1 MPHDF
6 NHTSQLHTSLH
17 SPIDMS
23 LLETQVLPHVFKPGR
38 YLGLEQG
45 AFRKDF
51 ASAKATM
58 VLAFPDLYEI
68 GSSSYAIKLLYSVV
82 NNHPDYLCDRVY
94 APAKDFWQKLTEFN
108 IPLFAVESKMP
119 VAAFDLMAISLQYE
133 LNYTTVLGELEASQI
148 PLRAKDRA
156 NRDDLPLILGGGPG
170 ASNPMPLAPFFDGFM
185 VGDGEEL
192 LIEVLDMLAEAR
204 AKGWTRHEK
213 LVALSKISG
222 VFVPNYNEYAYKR
235 VVDIS
240 QQNIDIAPLIP
251 AVEAV
256 HDRVTVEAR
265 RGCDRMC
272 RFCHPAFIN
281 LPARENDV
289 DKIKQTMLKQLAETG
304 YEECSL
310 LSLSIAD
317 YSQFKHLV
325 QDVSQAVKEEKASLS
340 LSSQRADRFSLE
352 VAEAVQSVRKST
364 LTFAPEAGTIRLR
377 DVVNKNLSD
386 DEILKAVTT
395 AYRAGWHKVKLYFM
409 IGLPTETQ
417 ADLDGIIRLL
427 YQMQR
432 ACVEIA
438 KAGTGKHRK
447 PLELNVTLSNFVPKP
462 HTPFQWHAQDTLEML
477 NEKIGYLKQQ
487 FKKMRGVKASFTTP
501 ALSKLEAVISK
512 GDERLS
518 DVIELAYRHGAY
530 LDAWDETEPFSK
542 WFKALEDLNIDPE
555 AYTRERLVHPDEPL
569 PWDVI
574 HMGLDKGWLRNEWER
589 SQIAAS
595 TTPCFD
601 ECSLCG
607 VCTEFGIWPTF
618 TKALPEADETEGLSV
633 AEDFTLESSLES
645 LPEHAKEHP
654 TEEKLDSA
662 IQRLTPDPV
671 QTLRFT
677 WQKKGSLRYIGHLD
691 WMRLIQRAVRLSQLP
706 VAYSKGYN
714 PRAMMSFSPA
724 LPLFVE
730 ALADVVDISL
740 YEALNENQLADVLQ
754 KINPHIPEDAQ
765 AITVEALPAHS
776 TSIEKMIQSMQ
787 YFAITPCTNTPLE
800 GMIKEQ
806 LKTLIHEP
814 HWMVEA
820 FSKKRG
826 AYTLDIKPYVHDLQL
841 ETHPSFI
848 RLNFRVERANPL
860 VTGGTLWIKP
870 DWILEHLAPQYT
882 WQVSR
887 QSLALCSLKA
897 SHQETEEHSL
907 SC

>member
-1 MPHDF
+1 M
-6 NHTSQLHTSLH
+6 T
-17 SPIDMS
+17 
-23 LLETQVLPHVFKPGR
+23 LLETQILPHVFKPGR

-51 ASAKATM
+51 DSAKAT
-58 VLAFPDLYEI
+58 LALTFPDLYEI

-94 APAKDFWQKLTEFN
+94 APAKDFWQKLTEYN
-108 IPLFAVESKMP
+108 IPLFAVESKRP
-119 VAAFDLMAISLQYE
+119 VKDFDLMAISLQYE
-133 LNYTTVLGELEASQI
+133 LNYTTILGELDACQI
-148 PLRAKDRA
+148 PLRSQDRIG
-156 NRDDLPLILGGGPG
+156 RDDLPLILGGGPG
-170 ASNPMPLAPFFDGFM
+170 SSNPMPLVPFFDGFM

-204 AKGWTRHEK
+204 EKGWTREEK
-213 LVALSKISG
+213 LQALAKISG
-222 VFVPNYNEYAYKR
+222 VFVPNYNDYAYKR
-235 VVDIS
+235 VVDIA
-240 QQNIDIAPLIP
+240 QHHIDIAPLIP

-272 RFCHPAFIN
+272 RFCHPSFIN

-289 DKIKQTMLKQLAETG
+289 TKIKETMLKQLAETG

-364 LTFAPEAGTIRLR
+364 LTFAPEAGTMRLR

-386 DEILKAVTT
+386 DEIIKAVTT
-395 AYRAGWHKVKLYFM
+395 AYTAGWNKVKLYFM

-417 ADLDGIIRLL
+417 SDLDGIIRLL

-438 KAGTGKHRK
+438 KSEPQKRRK

-462 HTPFQWHAQDTLEML
+462 HTPFQWHAQDTVETL
-477 NEKIGYLKQQ
+477 NEKIDYLRQQ

-501 ALSKLEAVISK
+501 TLSKLEAVISK
-512 GDERLS
+512 GDETLA
-518 DVIELAYRHGAY
+518 DVIELAYRNGAY
-530 LDAWDETEPFSK
+530 LDAWDETKPFAK
-542 WFKALEDLNIDPE
+542 WFDAMQALGVDEE
-555 AYTRERLVHPDEPL
+555 AYTRERLTDPDEAL

-574 HMGLDKGWLRNEWER
+574 HMGLDKSWLRNEWER
-589 SQIAAS
+589 SKIAAS

-618 TKALPEADETEGLSV
+618 TKALPEAEDDPPVGESV
-633 AEDFTLESSLES
+633 ELLELVP
-645 LPEHAKEHP
+645 PEHTQEFP
-654 TEEKLDSA
+654 VEEKADSA

-677 WQKKGSLRYIGHLD
+677 WQKKGSLKYIGHLD
-691 WMRLIQRAVRLSQLP
+691 WMRLIQRAIRLSKLP
-706 VAYSKGYN
+706 VAYTKGYN
-714 PRAMMSFSPA
+714 PRSMISFGPA

-730 ALADVVDISL
+730 ALADFVDVSL
-740 YEALNENQLADVLQ
+740 YEAISLDGLLE
-754 KINPHIPEDAQ
+754 KINPHMPEDAQ
-765 AITVEALPAHS
+765 VTHVEAMSAHAS
-776 TSIEKMIQSMQ
+776 SIEKMLQSMH
-787 YFAITPCTNTPLE
+787 YFAITPCANGTTE
-800 GMIKEQ
+800 GMIREQ

-820 FSKKRG
+820 VSKKRG
-826 AYTLDIKPYVHDLQL
+826 AYTLDIKPYVKHIQIQTQASL
-841 ETHPSFI
+841 I
-848 RLNFRVERANPL
+848 RLDFQVERANPL
-860 VTGGTLWIKP
+860 MTGGTLWVKP
-870 DWILEHLAPQYT
+870 DWVLDYLAPEMP
-882 WQVSR
+882 WQVTR
-887 QSLALCSLKA
+887 QSLALGSLT
-897 SHQETEEHSL
+897 SSQEDVTL
-907 SC
+907 MSC

>member
-1 MPHDF
+1 MPP
-6 NHTSQLHTSLH
+6 L
-17 SPIDMS
+17 DMT
-23 LLETQVLPHVFKPGR
+23 LLETKILPHVFKPGR

-51 ASAKATM
+51 DSAKAT
-58 VLAFPDLYEI
+58 LALTFPDLYEI

-108 IPLFAVESKMP
+108 LPLFAVESKRP
-119 VAAFDLMAISLQYE
+119 VKDFDLMAISLQYE
-133 LNYTTVLGELEASQI
+133 LNYTTILGELDACQI
-148 PLRAKDRA
+148 PLRSQDRLGR
-156 NRDDLPLILGGGPG
+156 NDLPLILGGGPG
-170 ASNPMPLAPFFDGFM
+170 SSNPMPLVPFFDGFM

-192 LIEVLDMLAEAR
+192 LIEVLDLLADAR
-204 AKGWTRHEK
+204 EKGWGREEK
-213 LVALSKISG
+213 LSALANISG
-222 VFVPNYNEYAYKR
+222 VFVPHYNDYAYKR
-235 VVDIS
+235 VVDIA

-289 DKIKQTMLKQLAETG
+289 DKIKATMLKQLAETG

-325 QDVSQAVKEEKASLS
+325 QDVAHAVKEEKASLS

-364 LTFAPEAGTIRLR
+364 LTFAPEAGTLRLR
-377 DVVNKNLSD
+377 DVINKNLSD

-395 AYRAGWHKVKLYFM
+395 AYTAGWNKVKLYFM

-417 ADLDGIIRLL
+417 SDLDGIIRLL

-432 ACVEIA
+432 ACVEIS
-438 KAGTGKHRK
+438 KTEPQKRRK

-462 HTPFQWHAQDTLEML
+462 HTPFQWHPQDTVETL
-477 NEKIGYLKQQ
+477 NEKIGYLKTQ

-501 ALSKLEAVISK
+501 TLSKLEAVISK
-512 GDERLS
+512 GDERLA
-518 DVIELAYRHGAY
+518 DVIELAYRNGAY
-530 LDAWDETEPFSK
+530 LDAWDETKPFAK
-542 WFKALEDLNIDPE
+542 WFDAMQSLGIDEE
-555 AYTRERLVHPDEPL
+555 AYTRDRLTHPEDPL

-574 HMGLDKGWLRNEWER
+574 HMGLDKAWLKNEWER
-589 SQIAAS
+589 SKIAAS

-618 TKALPEADETEGLSV
+618 TKALVESDHPPDTETEDEATGLGILPAYADEDPEAK
-633 AEDFTLESSLES
+633 A
-645 LPEHAKEHP
+645 
-654 TEEKLDSA
+654 DSA

-671 QTLRFT
+671 MTLRFT
-677 WQKKGSLRYIGHLD
+677 WQKKGSLKYIGHLD
-691 WMRLIQRAVRLSQLP
+691 WMRLIQRAVRLSKLP
-706 VAYSKGYN
+706 VAYTKGYN
-714 PRAMMSFSPA
+714 PRSMLSFAPA

-730 ALADVVDISL
+730 GLAEIVDLSL
-740 YEALNENQLADVLQ
+740 YEPTALEGVLAL
-754 KINPHIPEDAQ
+754 INPHMPEDAQ
-765 AITVEALPAHS
+765 IIQVEALPAHAP
-776 TSIEKMIQSMQ
+776 SIEKMLQSMH
-787 YFAITPCTNTPLE
+787 YFASTPCVNSTT
-800 GMIKEQ
+800 GSMIREQ
-806 LKTLIHEP
+806 LKTLAHEP
-814 HWMVEA
+814 HWMVNA

-826 AYTLDIKPYVHDLQL
+826 AYTLDIKPYVRHLQL
-841 ETHPSFI
+841 ETHPSEI
-848 RLNFRVERANPL
+848 RLHFHVERANPL

-870 DWILEHLAPQYT
+870 DWVLQHLAPEHAWHVT
-882 WQVSR
+882 R
-887 QSLALCSLKA
+887 QSLALCSLTP
-897 SHQETEEHSL
+897 SQENIISVP
-907 SC
+907 C

>member
-1 MPHDF
+1 MPP
-6 NHTSQLHTSLH
+6 L
-17 SPIDMS
+17 DMT
-23 LLETQVLPHVFKPGR
+23 LLETQILPHVFKPGR

-51 ASAKATM
+51 DSAKAT
-58 VLAFPDLYEI
+58 LALTFPDLYEI

-94 APAKDFWQKLTEFN
+94 APAKDFWQKLTEYN
-108 IPLFAVESKMP
+108 IPLFAVESKRP
-119 VAAFDLMAISLQYE
+119 VKDFDLMAISLQYE
-133 LNYTTVLGELEASQI
+133 LNYTTILGELDACQI
-148 PLRAKDRA
+148 PLRSQDRIG
-156 NRDDLPLILGGGPG
+156 RDDLPLILGGGPG
-170 ASNPMPLAPFFDGFM
+170 SSNPMPLVPFFDGFM

-204 AKGWTRHEK
+204 EKGWTREEK
-213 LVALSKISG
+213 LQALAKISG
-222 VFVPNYNEYAYKR
+222 VFVPNYNDYAYKR
-235 VVDIS
+235 VVDIA
-240 QQNIDIAPLIP
+240 QHHIDIAPLIP

-272 RFCHPAFIN
+272 RFCHPSFIN

-289 DKIKQTMLKQLAETG
+289 TKIKETMLKQLAETG

-364 LTFAPEAGTIRLR
+364 LTFAPEAGTMRLR

-386 DEILKAVTT
+386 DEIIKAVTT
-395 AYRAGWHKVKLYFM
+395 AYTAGWNKVKLYFM

-417 ADLDGIIRLL
+417 SDLDGIIRLL

-438 KAGTGKHRK
+438 KSEPQKRRK

-462 HTPFQWHAQDTLEML
+462 HTPFQWHAQDTVETL
-477 NEKIGYLKQQ
+477 NEKIDYLRQQ

-501 ALSKLEAVISK
+501 TLSKLEAVISK
-512 GDERLS
+512 GDETLA
-518 DVIELAYRHGAY
+518 DVIELAYRNGAY
-530 LDAWDETEPFSK
+530 LDAWDETKPFAK
-542 WFKALEDLNIDPE
+542 WFDAMQALGVDEE
-555 AYTRERLVHPDEPL
+555 AYTRERLTDPDEAL

-574 HMGLDKGWLRNEWER
+574 HMGLDKSWLRNEWER
-589 SQIAAS
+589 SKIAAS

-618 TKALPEADETEGLSV
+618 TKALPEAEDDPPVGESV
-633 AEDFTLESSLES
+633 ELLELVP
-645 LPEHAKEHP
+645 PEHTQEFP
-654 TEEKLDSA
+654 VEEKADSA

-677 WQKKGSLRYIGHLD
+677 WQKKGSLKYIGHLD
-691 WMRLIQRAVRLSQLP
+691 WMRLIQRAIRLSKLP
-706 VAYSKGYN
+706 VAYTKGYN
-714 PRAMMSFSPA
+714 PRSMISFGPA

-730 ALADVVDISL
+730 ALADFVDVSL
-740 YEALNENQLADVLQ
+740 YEAISLDGLLE
-754 KINPHIPEDAQ
+754 KINPHMPEDAQ
-765 AITVEALPAHS
+765 VTHVEAMSAHAS
-776 TSIEKMIQSMQ
+776 SIEKMLQSMH
-787 YFAITPCTNTPLE
+787 YFAITPCANGTTE
-800 GMIKEQ
+800 GMIREQ

-820 FSKKRG
+820 VSKKRG
-826 AYTLDIKPYVHDLQL
+826 AYTLDIKPYVKHIQIQTQASL
-841 ETHPSFI
+841 I
-848 RLNFRVERANPL
+848 RLDFQVERANPL
-860 VTGGTLWIKP
+860 MTGGTLWVKP
-870 DWILEHLAPQYT
+870 DWVLDYLAPEMP
-882 WQVSR
+882 WQVTR
-887 QSLALCSLKA
+887 QSLALGSLT
-897 SHQETEEHSL
+897 SSQEDVTL
-907 SC
+907 MSC

>member
-1 MPHDF
+1 MPP
-6 NHTSQLHTSLH
+6 L
-17 SPIDMS
+17 DMT
-23 LLETQVLPHVFKPGR
+23 LLETQILPHVFKPGR

-51 ASAKATM
+51 DSAKAT
-58 VLAFPDLYEI
+58 LALTFPDLYEI

-108 IPLFAVESKMP
+108 IPLFAVESKRP
-119 VAAFDLMAISLQYE
+119 VKDFDLMAISLQYE
-133 LNYTTVLGELEASQI
+133 LNYTTILGELDACQI
-148 PLRAKDRA
+148 PLRSQDRIG
-156 NRDDLPLILGGGPG
+156 RDDLPLILGGGPG
-170 ASNPMPLAPFFDGFM
+170 SSNPMPLVPFFDAFM

-192 LIEVLDMLAEAR
+192 LIEVLDMLSEGR
-204 AKGWTRHEK
+204 EKGWSREEK
-213 LVALSKISG
+213 LQALAKISG

-289 DKIKQTMLKQLAETG
+289 TKIKETMLKQLAETG

-386 DEILKAVTT
+386 DEIIKAVTT
-395 AYRAGWHKVKLYFM
+395 AYTAGWNKVKLYFM

-417 ADLDGIIRLL
+417 TDLDGIIRLL

-438 KAGTGKHRK
+438 KNEPQKRRK

-462 HTPFQWHAQDTLEML
+462 HTPFQWHAQDTVETL
-477 NEKIGYLKQQ
+477 NEKIDYLRQQ
-487 FKKMRGVKASFTTP
+487 FKRMRGVKASFTTP
-501 ALSKLEAVISK
+501 TLSKLEAVISK
-512 GDERLS
+512 GDETLA
-518 DVIELAYRHGAY
+518 DVIELAYRNGAY
-530 LDAWDETEPFSK
+530 LDAWDETKPFAK
-542 WFKALEDLNIDPE
+542 WFDAMQALGMDEE
-555 AYTRERLVHPDEPL
+555 AYTRDRLTHPDDVL

-574 HMGLDKGWLRNEWER
+574 HMGLEKSWLRNEWER
-589 SQIAAS
+589 SKIAAS

-618 TKALPEADETEGLSV
+618 TKALPESDEDVVQDASSMDESIELLELS
-633 AEDFTLESSLES
+633 T
-645 LPEHAKEHP
+645 PEHAQEFP
-654 TEEKLDSA
+654 VEEKHDSA

-677 WQKKGSLRYIGHLD
+677 WQKKGSLKYIGHLD
-691 WMRLIQRAVRLSQLP
+691 WMRLIQRAIRLSKLP
-706 VAYSKGYN
+706 VAYTKGYN
-714 PRAMMSFSPA
+714 PRSMISFGPA

-730 ALADVVDISL
+730 ALADIVDVSL
-740 YEALNENQLADVLQ
+740 YETISLDGILE
-754 KINPHIPEDAQ
+754 KINPHMPEDAQ
-765 AITVEALPAHS
+765 VTHVEAMVAHS
-776 TSIEKMIQSMQ
+776 TSIEKMLQSMH
-787 YFAITPCTNTPLE
+787 YFAITPCTNSTTE
-800 GMIKEQ
+800 GMIREQ

-820 FSKKRG
+820 VSKKRG
-826 AYTLDIKPYVHDLQL
+826 AYTLDIKPYVQQIQIQ
-841 ETHPSFI
+841 TQASSI
-848 RLNFRVERANPL
+848 RLDFQVERANPL
-860 VTGGTLWIKP
+860 ITGGTLWVKP
-870 DWILEHLAPQYT
+870 DWVLDYLAPEMP
-882 WQVSR
+882 WQVTR
-887 QSLALCSLKA
+887 QSLALGSLT
-897 SHQETEEHSL
+897 SSQEDVTL
-907 SC
+907 MSC

>member
-1 MPHDF
+1 M
-6 NHTSQLHTSLH
+6 T
-17 SPIDMS
+17 
-23 LLETQVLPHVFKPGR
+23 LLETQILPHVFKPGR

-51 ASAKATM
+51 DSAKAT
-58 VLAFPDLYEI
+58 LALTFPDLYEI

-94 APAKDFWQKLTEFN
+94 APAKDFWQKLTEYN
-108 IPLFAVESKMP
+108 LPLFAVESKRP
-119 VAAFDLMAISLQYE
+119 VKDFDLMAISLQYE
-133 LNYTTVLGELEASQI
+133 LNYTTILGELDACQI
-148 PLRAKDRA
+148 PLRSQDRIG
-156 NRDDLPLILGGGPG
+156 RDDLPLILGGGPG
-170 ASNPMPLAPFFDGFM
+170 SSNPMPLVPFFDGFM

-204 AKGWTRHEK
+204 EKGWTREEK
-213 LVALSKISG
+213 LQALAKISG
-222 VFVPNYNEYAYKR
+222 VFVPNYNDYAYKR
-235 VVDIS
+235 VVDIA
-240 QQNIDIAPLIP
+240 QHHIDIAPLIP

-272 RFCHPAFIN
+272 RFCHPSFIN

-289 DKIKQTMLKQLAETG
+289 TKIKETMLKQLAETG

-364 LTFAPEAGTIRLR
+364 LTFAPEAGTMRLR

-386 DEILKAVTT
+386 DEIIKAVTT
-395 AYRAGWHKVKLYFM
+395 AYTAGWNKVKLYFM

-417 ADLDGIIRLL
+417 SDLDGIIRLL

-438 KAGTGKHRK
+438 KSEPQKRRK

-462 HTPFQWHAQDTLEML
+462 HTPFQWHAQDTVETL
-477 NEKIGYLKQQ
+477 NEKIDYLRQQ
-487 FKKMRGVKASFTTP
+487 FKKMRGVKANFTTP
-501 ALSKLEAVISK
+501 TLSKLEAVISK
-512 GDERLS
+512 GDETLA
-518 DVIELAYRHGAY
+518 DVIELAYRNGAY
-530 LDAWDETEPFSK
+530 LDAWDETKPFAK
-542 WFKALEDLNIDPE
+542 WFDAMQALGVDEE
-555 AYTRERLVHPDEPL
+555 AYTRERLTDPDEAL

-574 HMGLDKGWLRNEWER
+574 HMGLDKSWLQNEWER
-589 SQIAAS
+589 SKIAAS

-618 TKALPEADETEGLSV
+618 TKALPEAEDDPPVGESV
-633 AEDFTLESSLES
+633 ELLELVP
-645 LPEHAKEHP
+645 PEHTQEFP
-654 TEEKLDSA
+654 VEEKADSA

-677 WQKKGSLRYIGHLD
+677 WQKKGSLKYIGHLD
-691 WMRLIQRAVRLSQLP
+691 WMRLIQRAIRLSKLP
-706 VAYSKGYN
+706 VAYTKGYN
-714 PRAMMSFSPA
+714 PRSMISFGPA

-730 ALADVVDISL
+730 ALADFVDVSL
-740 YEALNENQLADVLQ
+740 YEAISLDGLLE
-754 KINPHIPEDAQ
+754 KINPHMPEDAQ
-765 AITVEALPAHS
+765 VTHVEAMTAHAS
-776 TSIEKMIQSMQ
+776 SIEKMLQSMH
-787 YFAITPCTNTPLE
+787 YFAITPCANGTTE
-800 GMIKEQ
+800 GMIREQ

-820 FSKKRG
+820 VSKKRG
-826 AYTLDIKPYVHDLQL
+826 AYTLDIKPYVKHIQIQTQASL
-841 ETHPSFI
+841 I
-848 RLNFRVERANPL
+848 RLDFQVERANPL
-860 VTGGTLWIKP
+860 MTGGTLWVKP
-870 DWILEHLAPQYT
+870 DWVLDFLAPEMP
-882 WQVSR
+882 WQVTR
-887 QSLALCSLKA
+887 QSLALGSLT
-897 SHQETEEHSL
+897 SSQEDVTL
-907 SC
+907 MSC

>member
-1 MPHDF
+1 MPP
-6 NHTSQLHTSLH
+6 L
-17 SPIDMS
+17 DMT
-23 LLETQVLPHVFKPGR
+23 LLETQILPHVFKPGR

-51 ASAKATM
+51 DTAKAT
-58 VLAFPDLYEI
+58 LALTFPDLYEI

-108 IPLFAVESKMP
+108 IPLFAVESKRP
-119 VAAFDLMAISLQYE
+119 VKDFDLMAISLQYE
-133 LNYTTVLGELEASQI
+133 LNYTTILGELDACQI
-148 PLRAKDRA
+148 PLRSQDRIG
-156 NRDDLPLILGGGPG
+156 RDDLPLILGGGPG
-170 ASNPMPLAPFFDGFM
+170 SSNPMPLVPFFDGFM

-192 LIEVLDMLAEAR
+192 LIEVLDMLSEGR
-204 AKGWTRHEK
+204 EKGWTREEK
-213 LVALSKISG
+213 LQALAKISG

-235 VVDIS
+235 VVDIA
-240 QQNIDIAPLIP
+240 QHHIDIAPLIP

-272 RFCHPAFIN
+272 RFCHPSFIN

-289 DKIKQTMLKQLAETG
+289 TKIKETMLKQLAETG

-386 DEILKAVTT
+386 DEIIKAVTT
-395 AYRAGWHKVKLYFM
+395 AYTAGWNKVKLYFM

-417 ADLDGIIRLL
+417 SDLDGIIRLL

-438 KAGTGKHRK
+438 KSEPQKRRK

-462 HTPFQWHAQDTLEML
+462 HTPFQWHAQDTVETL
-477 NEKIGYLKQQ
+477 NEKIDYLRQQ
-487 FKKMRGVKASFTTP
+487 FKRMRGVKASFTTP
-501 ALSKLEAVISK
+501 TLSKLEAVISK
-512 GDERLS
+512 GDETLA
-518 DVIELAYRHGAY
+518 DVIELAYRNGAY
-530 LDAWDETEPFSK
+530 LDAWDETKPFAK
-542 WFKALEDLNIDPE
+542 WFDAMQALGVDEE
-555 AYTRERLVHPDEPL
+555 AYTRERLTDPEAPL

-574 HMGLDKGWLRNEWER
+574 HMGLEKSWLRNEWER
-589 SQIAAS
+589 SKIAAS

-618 TKALPEADETEGLSV
+618 TKALPETEDDPPVGESV
-633 AEDFTLESSLES
+633 ELLELVP
-645 LPEHAKEHP
+645 PEHTQEFP
-654 TEEKLDSA
+654 VEEKYDSA

-677 WQKKGSLRYIGHLD
+677 WQKKGSLKYIGHLD
-691 WMRLIQRAVRLSQLP
+691 WMRLIQRAIRLSKLP

-714 PRAMMSFSPA
+714 PRSMISFGPA

-730 ALADVVDISL
+730 ALADFVDVSL
-740 YEALNENQLADVLQ
+740 YEAISLDGLLE
-754 KINPHIPEDAQ
+754 KINPHMPEEAQ
-765 AITVEALPAHS
+765 VTHVEAMTAHAS
-776 TSIEKMIQSMQ
+776 SIEKMLQSMH
-787 YFAITPCTNTPLE
+787 YFAITPCANGTTE
-800 GMIKEQ
+800 GMIREQ

-820 FSKKRG
+820 VSKKRG
-826 AYTLDIKPYVHDLQL
+826 AYTLDIKPYVKQIQIQTQASL
-841 ETHPSFI
+841 I
-848 RLNFRVERANPL
+848 RLDFQVERANPL
-860 VTGGTLWIKP
+860 MTGGTLWVKP
-870 DWILEHLAPQYT
+870 DWVLDYLAPEMP
-882 WQVSR
+882 WQVTR
-887 QSLALCSLKA
+887 QSLALGSLT
-897 SHQETEEHSL
+897 SSQEDVTL
-907 SC
+907 MSC